1 MSINRK
7 NLLFFSDYK
16 PSVFNDYWLE
26 ARRVDGSGNPGNW
39 NWEDGSDVNLTSE

>member
-26 ARRVDGSGNPGNW
+26 ARRVDGSGNPGIQKW
-39 NWEDGSDVNLTSE
+39 LDGADVNVM